1 MGFHRR
7 LLRYQPFDAA
17 ATDDEAKSVKLSW
30 SEGDKT
36 TVQIDMST
44 LQPDST
50 TFDTM
55 SIYKY
60 LLLLEKHKKVTAY
73 DLSYTQCS
81 RVSGSEGFNIAP
93 KDLHVYKTMPDL
105 TKALTCKSVFW
116 DCALSVKKS
125 HGLLDVFR
133 YRFDRVNAVTKVQK
147 PYVFSKVALSLEA
160 GQPMEVA

>member
-36 TVQIDMST
+36 IVQIDMST

-73 DLSYTQCS
+73 DLSYTVFQ
-81 RVSGSEGFNIAP
+81 
-93 KDLHVYKTMPDL
+93 
-105 TKALTCKSVFW
+105 SVWF
-116 DCALSVKKS
+116 
-125 HGLLDVFR
+125 
-133 YRFDRVNAVTKVQK
+133 
-147 PYVFSKVALSLEA
+147 
-160 GQPMEVA
+160 